1 MNLTDTRSCEWY
13 TVEGYKVIGPLF
25 HPGMFEAL
33 VAFASLACSVR
44 CPVRGGKCCRHQE
57 WNVGVWRRGLESYG
71 LEQRERMKD
80 ECAPGMLINC
90 PSFRAAPRIW
100 ESLDT
105 RRVMFASVIM
115 TDCIVSASDVVERRK
130 ISEAAS

>member
-25 HPGMFEAL
+25 RPGMFEAL
-33 VAFASLACSVR
+33 VAFASLASSVR
-44 CPVRGGKCCRHQE
+44 CPGRGGRCYRHQE
-57 WNVGVWRRGLESYG
+57 GKCRCLASQV
-71 LEQRERMKD
+71 RELRAGTERKGKIMKD

-105 RRVMFASVIM
+105 RRVMFASVI
-115 TDCIVSASDVVERRK
+115 
-130 ISEAAS
+130 